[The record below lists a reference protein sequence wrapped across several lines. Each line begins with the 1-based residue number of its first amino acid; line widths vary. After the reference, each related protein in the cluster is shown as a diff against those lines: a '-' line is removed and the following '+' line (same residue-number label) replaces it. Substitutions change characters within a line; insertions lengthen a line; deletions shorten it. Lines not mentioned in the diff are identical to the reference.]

1 MTRGATSSFFSI
13 YMLLCVLFAGFGG
26 WGLDKFG
33 PKKLGICIGTF
44 TGLSLIMSS
53 LAQSSWQLLIA
64 YSVLLSLGTG
74 PIYGVVN
81 TTTTRWFLK
90 KRGFAVG
97 VTSSGGG
104 TGAIVI
110 APFATFLISSF
121 DWRTAFMVLGV
132 LSWIAIVAVSLPL
145 RKDPHDIGLLPDGD
159 KEEPPQRD
167 TQSREEEVLPA
178 AFSLGQAFRMNQFWL
193 LGFTW
198 IFFSLSL
205 HMIFVH
211 VVAYAVDMGISR
223 MDAAVILSLIGLA
236 NIPGRLIVGKLS
248 DTVGRKALGVACNF
262 IQFGSLLWLMWIDQL
277 WMLYAFAL
285 VFGFMWGGSGAV
297 ITVLIGDIFGTRSLG
312 PIMGIMTAGWAL
324 GAAIGPSI
332 GGFIFDVSGDYFIA
346 FAAGA
351 TALFVVV
358 CLLALIKRAPNQ
370 H

>member
-1 MTRGATSSFFSI
+1 
-13 YMLLCVLFAGFGG
+13 
-26 WGLDKFG
+26 
-33 PKKLGICIGTF
+33 
-44 TGLSLIMSS
+44 
-53 LAQSSWQLLIA
+53 
-64 YSVLLSLGTG
+64 
-74 PIYGVVN
+74 
-81 TTTTRWFLK
+81 
-90 KRGFAVG
+90 VG